1 MSLGQLTPS
10 ASQHSFFLQEFW
22 SKRSTKVNRAQLL
35 AAEIF
40 GYSFANYADH
50 LGIGNIRYERLM
62 PKDAETLETAEREGW
77 PASKIATTLAVD
89 VEQAEELL
97 EALQR
102 AREVVDAENPAEAF
116 RNGVRF
122 SIWHAL
128 EEGLH
133 DAESIEKLVTQICYR
148 AADLAFLLEQ
158 AGKTLSQYS
167 RHLRRDP
174 GVEYYE
180 GYFDE

>member
-1 MSLGQLTPS
+1 
-10 ASQHSFFLQEFW
+10 
-22 SKRSTKVNRAQLL
+22 VNRAQLL

-50 LGIGNIRYERLM
+50 LGIGNVRYERLM
-62 PKDAETLETAEREGW
+62 PEDAETLETAEREGW
-77 PASKIATTLAVD
+77 PASQIAVALEVD
-89 VEQAEELL
+89 VERAEGLL
-97 EALQR
+97 VAFQR

-133 DAESIEKLVTQICYR
+133 DPESIEKLVTQICYR
-148 AADLAFLLEQ
+148 AADLAFLLERE
-158 AGKTLSQYS
+158 GKTLSRYS
-167 RHLRRDP
+167 RHLRREP

-180 GYFDE
+180 GCFDE

>member
-50 LGIGNIRYERLM
+50 LGIGNVRYERLM

-158 AGKTLSQYS
+158 AGKTLPQYS
-167 RHLRRDP
+167 RHLRRE
-174 GVEYYE
+174 VALH
-180 GYFDE
+180 